1 MKRTLLMTPLL
12 LATMASFGAHA
23 ADTGRLSR
31 LGSGSGLLGVNTD
44 SNRTALF
51 ARNRESTSSGFA
63 ARLNRDTSG
72 SRSLSADRSSSRPLL
87 AGLSRSD
94 AGDRSLAD
102 RLPKISSSRDSGDGK
117 FSQTLTI
124 DGNNASLAI
133 SNGVER
139 SGQTLS
145 ERLRQIGSGE
155 TRSLDSGLKLT
166 SSVKVT
172 TSRDSGGDNN
182 ALGLGRERS
191 SDRSY
196 EQSSTLNLGR
206 EGSATPARDG
216 NKSSRDV
223 TRTISSSNTFSSSL
237 DRSVAPLTD
246 AGETRNTSRA
256 IDTRYGF
263 KYSAG
268 SQREGLTVTDRQRS
282 FEPNFK
288 IESDG

>member
-23 ADTGRLSR
+23 AASGGQLR

-44 SNRTALF
+44 GNRSALF
-51 ARNRESTSSGFA
+51 TRNRESTSSGLA
-63 ARLNRDTSG
+63 ALGNRDTSG
-72 SRSLSADRSSSRPLL
+72 GRSLSADRSGSRPLL

-94 AGDRSLAD
+94 AGKGSLAD
-102 RLPKISSSRDSGDGK
+102 RLPTISSSRDSGDGK
-117 FSQTLTI
+117 FSQTLSI

-139 SGQTLS
+139 SGQTLR
-145 ERLRQIGSGE
+145 ERLQQIGSGE

-166 SSVKVT
+166 SSVKLT

-191 SDRSY
+191 TDRSY
-196 EQSSTLNLGR
+196 EQSSTLNLQR

-223 TRTISSSNTFSSSL
+223 TRTVSSSNSIGSSL

-246 AGETRNTSRA
+246 SGETRTTSRA
-256 IDTRYGF
+256 SDTRYGF

-268 SQREGLTVTDRQRS
+268 SQREGLTVTDRKRS